1 MSGNSKGGRLRLYGL
16 SGYDKMEPPPDREFD
31 AEFMAQA
38 LNLGTKTDA
47 GSIEEIAGSLISQ
60 GAKMIAIGN
69 ELHALA
75 KKKRE
80 LEK

>member
-1 MSGNSKGGRLRLYGL
+1 MSGNSKGGRLGVFGL
-16 SGYDKMEPPPDREFD
+16 SGYNKIEPPDKEFD

-38 LNLGTKTDA
+38 LNLGTRTDA